1 MSSVDTV
8 AFRFNRP
15 LPPPEQLRDDGWQ
28 PRYHSIL
35 GFVDKWVNKPVKG
48 SHDPNLTWSEH
59 DGGAA
64 WVTAESSFPKLIN
77 ATNTR
82 DLTDADLP
90 RALDTVSSYVS
101 QKTRADCDTRRA
113 IIGRVD
119 YADNF
124 HVGEPNI
131 QPYLEA
137 ALSSRLP
144 HFRRPFREG
153 ETTVTIATKSS
164 RTIQLYAKLDEVVK
178 QFRQGKA
185 DGAAVKA
192 AIDILRFET
201 RYRTTMAVTRLA
213 KKLKVERTAAD
224 LLTQDTAER
233 VISMEVKQLSLD
245 KPIEPPE
252 ARMTALLE
260 AFGDAKVAA
269 ELFGF
274 LALRDAY
281 GDDFWRIP
289 QFNMSRPTYN
299 RSVKKLKAAG
309 LWLTAPE
316 GRQLPPLRVAR
327 GRASKAA

>member
-8 AFRFNRP
+8 AFRFNRS

-28 PRYHSIL
+28 PRYHTVL
-35 GFVDKWVNKPVKG
+35 GFVDRWINLPPKG
-48 SHDPNLTWSEH
+48 SHEPNLTWSEH
-59 DGGAA
+59 DGGSG
-64 WVTAESSFPKLIN
+64 WVTAESSLPKLIN

-82 DLTDADLP
+82 DLTDADMP
-90 RALDTVSSYVS
+90 CALDTVSSYVS
-101 QKTRADCDTRRA
+101 QKTRAECDARRA

-119 YADNF
+119 YAENF

-131 QPYLEA
+131 QAYLGA
-137 ALSSRLP
+137 ALSARLP

-153 ETTVTIATKSS
+153 EATVTIATKSS

-185 DGAAVKA
+185 SNMAVKE
-192 AIDILRFET
+192 AIDVLRFES
-201 RYRTTMAVTRLA
+201 RFRTTTSVTRLA

-224 LLTQDTAER
+224 LLTQNTAER

-252 ARMTALLE
+252 ARMAALLE
-260 AFGDAKVAA
+260 VYGDAKVAA

-274 LALRDAY
+274 LALRDEY
-281 GDDFWRIP
+281 GDEFWRIP
-289 QFNMSRPTYN
+289 QFNMSRQTYN
-299 RSVKKLKAAG
+299 RAVKKLKAAG